1 MRSRGRVAVLA
12 LAAALAWATPAA
24 AMGDPALAALQVG
37 LEARGLYA
45 GPIDG
50 VVGPA
55 TKLAVRD
62 LQQGAGVAADGVP
75 GPATRAALGEWGRHR
90 LGSRPLALGARG
102 WDVAAFQFLLAWHG
116 FPSGPIDGTFG
127 LRTAFAV
134 VRYQR
139 WLGITQDGI
148 AGPAT
153 LLGLRSAPPRCPVDL
168 TWPVAGILSSPFG
181 PRWRGFHA
189 GVDIAAPK
197 GTPVIAAHPGRVT
210 WAGWRG
216 GGWGRLVVVAG
227 DGMRF
232 LYAHLSR
239 VDVTVGQSLTV
250 GEELGL
256 VGRSGEATGQHLHFE
271 VRLGG
276 AAVDPLAVLG

>member
-37 LEARGLYA
+37 LEARGLYF
-45 GPIDG
+45 GPVDG

-55 TKLAVRD
+55 TKLAVRE

-102 WDVAAFQFLLAWHG
+102 WDVAAFQFLLSWHG

-127 LRTAFAV
+127 VRTALAV
-134 VRYQR
+134 ARYQR
-139 WLGITQDGI
+139 SLGLTQDGV

-153 LLGLRSAPPRCPVDL
+153 LLALRSALPRCPL
-168 TWPVAGILSSPFG
+168 ELAWPVAGMVTSPFG
-181 PRWRGFHA
+181 PRWLGFHA
-189 GVDIAAPK
+189 GVDIGAPK
-197 GTPVIAAHPGRVT
+197 GTPVIAAHRGRVT

-227 DGMRF
+227 DGIRI

-239 VDVTVGQSLTV
+239 VEVTVGQALTV
-250 GEELGL
+250 GDELGL
-256 VGRSGEATGQHLHFE
+256 VGRSGEATGPHLHFE

-276 AAVDPLAVLG
+276 AAVDPLPVLG

>member
-1 MRSRGRVAVLA
+1 MRSRGRVALLA

-24 AMGDPALAALQVG
+24 AMGNPALAALQVG

-55 TKLAVRD
+55 TKMAVRQ
-62 LQQGAGVAADGVP
+62 LQQTAGVAADGVP

-127 LRTAFAV
+127 LRTELAV

-148 AGPAT
+148 AGRAT
-153 LLGLRSAPPRCPVDL
+153 LLALRSALPRCPVHL
-168 TWPVAGILSSPFG
+168 AWPVAGIVTSPLG
-181 PRWRGFHA
+181 PRWQGFHA
-189 GVDIAAPK
+189 GIDIAAAK
-197 GTPVIAAHPGRVT
+197 GTPVIAAHSGRVT

-227 DGMRF
+227 DGMRI

-239 VDVTVGQSLTV
+239 VEVTVGQPVTV
-250 GEELGL
+250 GDEIGL
-256 VGRSGEATGQHLHFE
+256 VGRSGEATGPHLHFE

-276 AAVDPLAVLG
+276 ASVDPLAVLG